1 MSMDARR
8 IVAAQ
13 GIRAAG
19 YGFTAVLLGAL
30 LAARDYTPLRAGV
43 VLGALVAGTAGAS
56 LLVGAVADRVG
67 RRRCYVVLFLGLAV
81 AGAAVGAGA
90 AFWVLLVVAL
100 TGLLSTDVVD
110 NGPATTL
117 EQTMLANEDTAAAG
131 KAGARVYGFYNAV
144 ASLCGAAGALAATVP
159 GRLGTSPASA
169 WPFLVLVPVGLAGAV
184 LAAQLSPAVEA
195 DRGGGAPSGPEAATR
210 GWSRLGPSRSQVRR
224 LATLFAVDA
233 AGGGLV
239 TASFLAYYL
248 TERYDVPVGQLGAL
262 FFATSLLQSAS
273 VWLAPRLADRVGLV
287 PTMVGTHLPS
297 NVLLASV
304 AFAPTFPVAVALLLA
319 RTSLSQMDVPTRQAL
334 VMSVVEP
341 SERTAAAAVTNAA
354 RYTVRPFGPLVGGLL
369 QQVAL
374 GLPLLLAGVV
384 KGGYDV
390 ALWRWSGR
398 LPRDNTPTR
407 PVSPPRS
414 GGDTRAGSVVQV
426 HGRRPGHPG
435 GGHPQVCDDTDGRG
449 EDGGGGER
457 GGEPVDDSGR
467 VGEAPGGGRD
477 RGQDGDT

>member
-1 MSMDARR
+1 MSANARH

-13 GIRAAG
+13 GMRAAG
-19 YGFTAVLLGAL
+19 YGFSAVLLGTL
-30 LAARDYTPLRAGV
+30 LAARDYSPLRAGL

-67 RRRCYVVLFLGLAV
+67 RRRCYVVLFLGIAG
-81 AGAAVGAGA
+81 AGAAVAAGA
-90 AFWVLLVVAL
+90 EFWVLLVVAL

-117 EQTMLANEDTAAAG
+117 EQAMLANEDTAVAG
-131 KAGARVYGFYNAV
+131 PSGARVYGLYNAV

-159 GRLGTSPASA
+159 DRLGVSPASA
-169 WPFLVLVPVGLAGAV
+169 WPFLVLVPVGLAGAG
-184 LAAQLSPAVEA
+184 LAAGLSPAVEA
-195 DRGGGAPSGPEAATR
+195 DRGSVPSGAEAAAR
-210 GWSRLGPSRSQVRR
+210 GWTRLGPSRARVRR

-248 TERYDVPVGQLGAL
+248 TQRYGVPVDQLGLL
-262 FFATSLLQSAS
+262 FFATSLLQAAS
-273 VWLAPRLADRVGLV
+273 VWVAPRLADRVGLV

-304 AFAPTFPVAVALLLA
+304 AFAPTFPVAVVLLLA

-341 SERTAAAAVTNAA
+341 GERTAAAAVTNAA
-354 RYTVRPFGPLVGGLL
+354 RYTVRPFGPLLGGLL

-374 GLPLLLAGVV
+374 GLPLLVAGVV

-390 ALWRWSGR
+390 ALWRWSRRIPHRCAESG
-398 LPRDNTPTR
+398 PT
-407 PVSPPRS
+407 
-414 GGDTRAGSVVQV
+414 
-426 HGRRPGHPG
+426 
-435 GGHPQVCDDTDGRG
+435 
-449 EDGGGGER
+449 
-457 GGEPVDDSGR
+457 
-467 VGEAPGGGRD
+467 GGRNAI
-477 RGQDGDT
+477 G